1 MSMYAETGSLGTWGT
16 IAQSIEVGDTLVTL
30 SASNSI
36 AEEDRELYIGK
47 TLVVTTSSKE
57 ELQSEKKTIVDI
69 VENGTVLLVDSPF

>member
-47 TLVVTTSSKE
+47 TVVVTTSSKE